1 MGGVL
6 PQNPSVS
13 SPPAQN
19 PFQAVCRLGTTATI
33 YGGVAYLRCFGE
45 QDRRRA
51 RVVLLELT
59 LYLVYHYAMVVVIG
73 AVCCEMLPVK
83 CQKRYGF
90 CPQYGCH

>member
-1 MGGVL
+1 MGGI

-19 PFQAVCRLGTTATI
+19 PFRAVCRLGTTATI
-33 YGGVAYLRCFGE
+33 HGGVENLRCFGE

-59 LYLVYHYAMVVVIG
+59 LCLIYHYALVVVIG
-73 AVCCEMLPVK
+73 VVK
-83 CQKRYGF
+83 CRNGIGSVYNMDVTRRL
-90 CPQYGCH
+90 